1 MRFLFLIF
9 LLTVGI
15 TPLSADDLSTAYA
28 IETCVQENVI
38 EVLQP
43 SSESITALVKIIRAS
58 QKNRSSERFQEPLD
72 TFKDLGLTFFQCKI
86 SSSYSPV
93 DEADYFSRR
102 IKTAIKANAP

>member
-9 LLTVGI
+9 LFTVGI
-15 TPLSADDLSTAYA
+15 TPLSADDLSSGYA
-28 IETCVQENVI
+28 IEPCVQENVI

-43 SSESITALVKIIRAS
+43 STESITALVKILRAS
-58 QKNRSSERFQEPLD
+58 QKNRSSERFQVPLD

-86 SSSYSPV
+86 STCYSPV
-93 DEADYFSRR
+93 EETDEFSRR